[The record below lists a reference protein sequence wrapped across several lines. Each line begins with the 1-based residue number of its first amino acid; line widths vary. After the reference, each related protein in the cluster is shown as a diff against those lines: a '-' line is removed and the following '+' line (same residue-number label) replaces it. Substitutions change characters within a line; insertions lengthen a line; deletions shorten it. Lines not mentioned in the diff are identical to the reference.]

1 MDCSFQ
7 SGNMITDRS
16 VHIIIR
22 LSKKDSSVITI
33 TVYLAIKTF
42 ALPMS
47 ETPDIMP
54 KCHFRQAMLIR

>member
-7 SGNMITDRS
+7 SGNMITDSS

-22 LSKKDSSVITI
+22 LSKNDSSVITI

-42 ALPMS
+42 ALSMS

-54 KCHFRQAMLIR
+54 KLPL

>member
-7 SGNMITDRS
+7 SGNMFTDSS
-16 VHIIIR
+16 VHIIR
-22 LSKKDSSVITI
+22 LSKNDSSVITI
-33 TVYLAIKTF
+33 TGYLAIKTF

-47 ETPDIMP
+47 ETPAIMS